1 MVSKT
6 AITLSALSVVCVSA
20 QVDGIISSIVAEISN
35 GIVAGR
41 KTNVPEAQAGS
52 EVGQII
58 TALNANT
65 DVQNILTQAANV
77 VLDGINSDGVIGFV
91 NAARSSLAAF
101 EGSPDFKSVDSL
113 IGKYVTDLNPPAA
126 ISAVNANLAPILGLV
141 LPPIQSLSSA
151 HKDVGAS
158 VEEVKTIGV
167 SLLNRVGLLGTQ
179 PAASEPTVTS
189 AAEIRSTAAS
199 PSVSMTSAAHAS
211 SGASVSSAAVASP
224 TTSFVVASSET
235 TNHVTKPATSS
246 SSSPV
251 TVVSSSVTQV
261 NGGTFVQGGILA
273 AGFVAAGA
281 LLL

>member
-1 MVSKT
+1 MVSKS
-6 AITLSALSVVCVSA
+6 AIAFSALTIICVSA
-20 QVDGIISSIVAEISN
+20 QVDGIISSIVTEISN

-65 DVQNILTQAANV
+65 DIQDILTKAANV

-101 EGSPDFKSVDSL
+101 EASPDFKSVDSL
-113 IGKYVTDLNPPAA
+113 IGKYVTDLDPPAA
-126 ISAVNANLAPILGLV
+126 ISSVNANLAPILGLV

-158 VEEVKTIGV
+158 VEEVKTVGI

-179 PAASEPTVTS
+179 AAASEPTVTS
-189 AAEIRSTAAS
+189 AAEISSTAAF

-211 SGASVSSAAVASP
+211 SGASVSSAAAAST
-224 TTSFVVASSET
+224 TTSFAVASSET
-235 TNHVTKPATSS
+235 TSHVTKTATTSS
-246 SSSPV
+246 SLA
-251 TVVSSSVTQV
+251 TAVSSSVTQV